1 MIYLKLFFAFFK
13 TGLFAVGGGLATL
26 PFLYDISQ
34 KYGWF
39 TEAELADM
47 IAVAESTP
55 GPIGVNMATFAGIRA
70 AGIPGGILATLALI
84 LPAFLIMLLVATL
97 LKRFQ
102 ENPYVQSAM
111 RVLRPTSIGLIGAA
125 FFSVVKVALLDV
137 SQFAEGGFI
146 SIFRW
151 EEIILCG
158 VLSIVAW
165 RWKKVHPLILVVF
178 GAVAGILLKL

>member
-13 TGLFAVGGGLATL
+13 TGLFAIGGGLATL

-34 KYGWF
+34 TYGWF

-70 AGIPGGILATLALI
+70 AGIPGGILATFALV
-84 LPAFLIMLLVATL
+84 LPAFLVMLLVATL
-97 LKRFQ
+97 LKRYQ
-102 ENPYVQSAM
+102 ENAYVQSAM

-137 SQFAEGGFI
+137 SRYAEGGFTA
-146 SIFRW
+146 IFRW

-158 VLSIVAW
+158 ILSVIAW
-165 RWKKVHPLILVVF
+165 RWKRAHPLILIVI